1 MKFIRKALLP
11 AVIAAGFLGF
21 LGSIGP
27 SIPVASAANGDIC
40 AIADG
45 LDATKA
51 PKLFIE
57 EGEKVY
63 YQAWVVNGY
72 ENEYT
77 IDVDLND
84 FDGGDS
90 DITSLN
96 GASIPQTDFLNDV
109 DLLNKGNVCGP
120 TDKELRDATIKAN
133 FDLISAYLLAAMDRG
148 ESCSAVPPS
157 FTPIACNTNAF
168 PGHNQTNDLNPG
180 SPIHSWQDN
189 DIDCGLVPVLG
200 GQCNIS
206 TNAMAAASL
215 VLATGVADGTACATM
230 AAAAEAAVLAQW
242 TPGYLATAEYIG
254 GQLEDFLVNRVTPCG
269 AGNAPFG
276 GNAVFTALP
285 GTATPTSREG
295 VIVVDVTC
303 DDPGVFDLSF
313 AVNGG
318 GAQSIEVVCG
328 SDAETAEIFAQP
340 TSVEINPSIANVAHS
355 LVWISIKG
363 DNGEVAFPGTEVQW
377 TTDRC
382 AIEST
387 TVDTE
392 DEFEAAETLFRGINA
407 LNPATAKAVEES
419 VYATTGPDGASRQQE
434 EVNSFK
440 VVGSAAG
447 GLLSARSAP

>member
-27 SIPVASAANGDIC
+27 SIPVASAADGDIC

-63 YQAWVVNGY
+63 YQAWVVNGF
-72 ENEYT
+72 ENELT

-109 DLLNKGNVCGP
+109 ALLNKGNVCGP
-120 TDKELRDATIKAN
+120 TDAEILAKTIAANKTEFKA
-133 FDLISAYLLAAMDRG
+133 FILDGLDRG
-148 ESCSAVPPS
+148 EVCSGLPPLSVVACQQPSPGESQGSENGGGPTWS
-157 FTPIACNTNAF
+157 FPY
-168 PGHNQTNDLNPG
+168 NDF
-180 SPIHSWQDN
+180 
-189 DIDCGLVPVLG
+189 DIDCGLVPVLND
-200 GQCNIS
+200 QCSIKTS
-206 TNAMAAASL
+206 TINAAIDAL
-215 VLATGVADGTACATM
+215 
-230 AAAAEAAVLAQW
+230 AEAKAKGTTSCNTLGTIAEDAALLD
-242 TPGYLATAEYIG
+242 GATEFVAS
-254 GQLEDFLVNRVTPCG
+254 QFEDYVQDDCEGVG
-269 AGNAPFG
+269 DVA
-276 GNAVFTALP
+276 
-285 GTATPTSREG
+285 PTSREG

-328 SDAETAEIFAQP
+328 SDA
-340 TSVEINPSIANVAHS
+340 
-355 LVWISIKG
+355 
-363 DNGEVAFPGTEVQW
+363 
-377 TTDRC
+377 
-382 AIEST
+382 
-387 TVDTE
+387 
-392 DEFEAAETLFRGINA
+392 
-407 LNPATAKAVEES
+407 
-419 VYATTGPDGASRQQE
+419 
-434 EVNSFK
+434 
-440 VVGSAAG
+440 
-447 GLLSARSAP
+447 